1 MPHFRAHA
9 GRMRWCYPTAILLIA
24 DRCQRSHWSSKV
36 TVWVINTLDP
46 KMKRKGGDEL
56 VRRAQDDC
64 GNPCCC
70 WISHETDQIKQLL
83 HIYILSQAPYPD
95 SSLTVT
101 PSWLNFPLF
110 SLQLQQH
117 LIQNSAACLDF
128 NLPKNCLFSCHPL
141 PCSLHWL
148 LTWKVSNLDTKGT
161 PPRKKDRPGQPF
173 LSTAALGS
181 ICDHSL
187 LPLPA
192 PPAWPEK
199 FVRPG
204 FPMWDRTSRPR
215 QDTAVTPWLIL
226 WT

>member
-1 MPHFRAHA
+1 
-9 GRMRWCYPTAILLIA
+9 
-24 DRCQRSHWSSKV
+24 
-36 TVWVINTLDP
+36 
-46 KMKRKGGDEL
+46 MKQKDGDEL
-56 VRRAQDDC
+56 LRRAHEDC
-64 GNPCCC
+64 GNSCCC
-70 WISHETDQIKQLL
+70 WISHEMDQIKQLL

-117 LIQNSAACLDF
+117 LIQNSAACLDS
-128 NLPKNCLFSCHPL
+128 NLPKTVSSLVTPSRAPSTGCSRGKSQISLLKEL
-141 PCSLHWL
+141 PENLQTRSAFSLH
-148 LTWKVSNLDTKGT
+148 
-161 PPRKKDRPGQPF
+161 RCM
-173 LSTAALGS
+173 GS
-181 ICDHSL
+181 ICDRSL

-199 FVRPG
+199 FVHPG